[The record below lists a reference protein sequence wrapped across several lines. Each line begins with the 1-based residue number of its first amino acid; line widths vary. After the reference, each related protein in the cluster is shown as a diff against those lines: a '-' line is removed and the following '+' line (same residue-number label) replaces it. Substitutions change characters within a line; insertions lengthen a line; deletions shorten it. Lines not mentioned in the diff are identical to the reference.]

1 MEKTSVYCGYA
12 YLADKSNLRCLSL
25 TTKAEM
31 RAGVNKLIRLP
42 GQLLVPPRMVPSADD
57 VLGHLTFAVK
67 HEGIDLEL

>member
-1 MEKTSVYCGYA
+1 MEKTSVYCGYV

-42 GQLLVPPRMVPSADD
+42 GQL
-57 VLGHLTFAVK
+57 
-67 HEGIDLEL
+67 

>member
-1 MEKTSVYCGYA
+1 MEKMSVYCGYV

-42 GQLLVPPRMVPSADD
+42 GQLFPSLSVDSPLNPSETLA
-57 VLGHLTFAVK
+57 
-67 HEGIDLEL
+67 II